1 MTRPRYVKL
10 LFSQFVFFYFLLS
23 YDPES
28 SLSSIAAASDFQ
40 ILPPYLPRALAP
52 RQMSILSLTQSSS
65 FMSFGLGLLI
75 ESDRQEVVEHVVA
88 PMTRLRAAGRL
99 GHDPVAPPP

>member
-1 MTRPRYVKL
+1 M
-10 LFSQFVFFYFLLS
+10 
-23 YDPES
+23 
-28 SLSSIAAASDFQ
+28 AAASDFQ

-52 RQMSILSLTQSSS
+52 RQMSISLTQSSS
-65 FMSFGLGLLI
+65 VMSFGLGPLI